1 MGVTYDQTTG
11 LFLDSVTG
19 NVVGYN
25 PEFQPTTNS
34 PIAPQPVASS
44 DQYVST
50 VVWIASVS
58 LFSPNPDWPASPN
71 GQTFDGVLVGD
82 LRASGSQV
90 VDPSGLTQTIDLSG
104 FADTDRVLVTWQP
117 RDLPS

>member
-1 MGVTYDQTTG
+1 MGVTYDGSTG
-11 LFLDSVTG
+11 LFLDDQTG
-19 NVVGYN
+19 NAVGYN
-25 PEFQPTTNS
+25 PDFQPTNS
-34 PIAPQPVASS
+34 PISSQQAASD

-58 LFSPNPDWPASPN
+58 LFSANPGWPTSPN

-82 LRASGSQV
+82 LRANGSQV
-90 VDPSGLTQTIDLSG
+90 VNPAGQTQTIDLSG

-117 RDLPS
+117 RYLPS